1 MWRFSVGYIIYRGI
15 PVDRLSYFGILEKLN
30 DFISEVARY
39 FFIKKYQ
46 LRWYHYR
53 EFCEQE
59 KNFIFGGFEFNHISK
74 DKMAGSMI
82 YSDNTV
88 AIGYNTNMIQSRQN
102 FTQMHEINH
111 ALFDLKPDI
120 PFQNFFDLLKEDG
133 YNKEENIQEIRA
145 DIGASIFMIS
155 DEALIYNIEKKTSF
169 SDLQDIFEISKMALE
184 IRLKNFLVYNLD
196 MYYKNAQVLIEKY
209 KFFNETKEIQARMEI
224 YKEAFDVKI

>member
-1 MWRFSVGYIIYRGI
+1 
-15 PVDRLSYFGILEKLN
+15 
-30 DFISEVARY
+30 
-39 FFIKKYQ
+39 
-46 LRWYHYR
+46 
-53 EFCEQE
+53 
-59 KNFIFGGFEFNHISK
+59 
-74 DKMAGSMI
+74 MI

-111 ALFDLKPDI
+111 ALFDLKPDV

-133 YNKEENIQEIRA
+133 YNKEENIQEVKA
-145 DIGASIFMIS
+145 DIGASLFMIS
-155 DEALIYNIEKKTSF
+155 DEALIYSIEKKTSF

-209 KFFNETKEIQARMEI
+209 KFFNETKEIRAKIEI
-224 YKEAFDVKI
+224 YKEAFGIKI

>member
-15 PVDRLSYFGILEKLN
+15 AVDRLSYFSILEKLN

-59 KNFIFGGFEFNHISK
+59 KNFIFGGFEFNHISR

-120 PFQNFFDLLKEDG
+120 PFQNFFDLLFQFTLPCGERLTQMDLMTG
-133 YNKEENIQEIRA
+133 TNVISIHAPVR
-145 DIGASIFMIS
+145 GA
-155 DEALIYNIEKKTSF
+155 T
-169 SDLQDIFEISKMALE
+169 
-184 IRLKNFLVYNLD
+184 
-196 MYYKNAQVLIEKY
+196 
-209 KFFNETKEIQARMEI
+209 
-224 YKEAFDVKI
+224 